1 MPEIKF
7 KPKIK
12 KIDAA
17 RRQLDTS
24 IELWFRYGD
33 IVSIHTLACSAYQ
46 ILHDINEHRKGP
58 ELLFNSIVIKDE
70 YRHLAKSC
78 LKKAYNFFKHAEKDP
93 DPEGVIDF
101 DPLGTEGFIIF
112 ASLGLEY
119 LGIKPNSVRSA
130 FIIYQGFHNPKYLK
144 KGALQSIFREITAS
158 QKHDIL
164 NLDRSEFFENYIS
177 MQKSA
182 GTYLP

>member
-12 KIDAA
+12 KVDAA

-24 IELWFRYGD
+24 IELWFHYGD

-58 ELLFNSIVIKDE
+58 ELLFNSLVVKDE
-70 YRHLAKSC
+70 YRALAKSY
-78 LKKAYNFFKHAEKDP
+78 LKKAYNFFKHADKDP

-101 DPLGTEGFIIF
+101 NPLGTEGFIMF
-112 ASLGLEY
+112 ANIGLEY
-119 LGIKPNSVRSA
+119 LGVKTNSIRSA
-130 FIIYQGFHNPKYLK
+130 FVIYQCLHKPRYFK
-144 KGALQSIFREITAS
+144 KKELQSILKEIPAS
-158 QKHDIL
+158 QMHDIL

-177 MQKSA
+177 LQKTA
-182 GTYLP
+182 GIYRP